1 MVPSVYSGEG
11 AKFDAHILQV
21 LEKGRAYIEKGAQH
35 PRERKKSRNS
45 NKIQKLALSKS
56 FPHKALGTKMENTNT
71 GFKNRG
77 TL

>member
-1 MVPSVYSGEG
+1 MPTYYRNWRREE
-11 AKFDAHILQV
+11 H
-21 LEKGRAYIEKGAQH
+21 IEKGAQH

-71 GFKNRG
+71 EFKNRD
-77 TL
+77 TLYGELDMST